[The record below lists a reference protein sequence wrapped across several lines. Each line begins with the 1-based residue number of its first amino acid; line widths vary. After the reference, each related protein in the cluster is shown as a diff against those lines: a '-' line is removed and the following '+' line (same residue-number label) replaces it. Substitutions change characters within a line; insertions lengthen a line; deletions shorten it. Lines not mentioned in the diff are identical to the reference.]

1 MGVLHVAQN
10 SLFVVS
16 RFLTSMM
23 LCSANQFGGEPWS
36 QPSQRVLGEDLVYDI
51 LIHPQAVGFQAIPN
65 NGINILMDITVTMV
79 TKPSSHR

>member
-1 MGVLHVAQN
+1 MAQN

-16 RFLTSMM
+16 RFLTSLM
-23 LCSANQFGGEPWS
+23 LCFANQFGGEPWS
-36 QPSQRVLGEDLVYDI
+36 QPSQRVLGEDLVYYI
-51 LIHPQAVGFQAIPN
+51 VIIHPQAVGFQAIPN

>member
-1 MGVLHVAQN
+1 MAQN

-16 RFLTSMM
+16 RFSTSLM
-23 LCSANQFGGEPWS
+23 LCLANQFGGEPWS

-51 LIHPQAVGFQAIPN
+51 VIIHPQAVGFQAIPN